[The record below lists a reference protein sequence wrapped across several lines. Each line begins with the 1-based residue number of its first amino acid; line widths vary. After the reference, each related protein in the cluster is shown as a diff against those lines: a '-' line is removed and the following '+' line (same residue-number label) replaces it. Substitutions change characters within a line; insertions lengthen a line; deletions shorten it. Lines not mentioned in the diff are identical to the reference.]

1 MCLELSV
8 GGVQVQFDRNVCGLV
23 GSVMSTK
30 LITIENV
37 IEMMKCMIETKMDD
51 AKNVYHLYILM
62 F

>member
-1 MCLELSV
+1 
-8 GGVQVQFDRNVCGLV
+8 
-23 GSVMSTK
+23 MSTK